1 MAFCSQLVVDSC
13 SEAWM
18 KAHQSAEQLKRFRR
32 YCITE
37 DFTSRTCT
45 SPLDAMTAYDL
56 QGSRLQCK
64 NSWNFFPRGCV
75 LRVRDLLVAA
85 NDPMIHNAINFVQL
99 LCYLT
104 CKQDGRVIVVTGLK
118 LSLDLQLRGW
128 KIFHPHTTYQ
138 DLGLELWR

>member
-1 MAFCSQLVVDSC
+1 
-13 SEAWM
+13 
-18 KAHQSAEQLKRFRR
+18 
-32 YCITE
+32 
-37 DFTSRTCT
+37 
-45 SPLDAMTAYDL
+45 
-56 QGSRLQCK
+56 
-64 NSWNFFPRGCV
+64 V

-138 DLGLELWR
+138 DLGLEL